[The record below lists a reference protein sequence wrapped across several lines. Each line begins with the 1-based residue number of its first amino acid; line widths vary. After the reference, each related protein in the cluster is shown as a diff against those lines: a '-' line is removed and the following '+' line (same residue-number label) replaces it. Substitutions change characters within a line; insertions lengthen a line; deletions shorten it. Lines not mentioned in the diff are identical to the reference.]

1 MLKNPSLTTRIG
13 IGKAV
18 GFVIGL
24 IGFVALPYFW
34 PDVSMM
40 TRWGILLWY
49 TTFGAI
55 IGVFGVVTWHPVLNL
70 PLPWWLRAPLIG
82 GWMNFVLMFFAYE
95 MMRAMLTSMFG
106 NTGIMTSPY
115 WFVVEGAIIGLLIG
129 YLATRFGGEGKEAVD
144 TPSP

>member
-1 MLKNPSLTTRIG
+1 MLKNPSLTTCIG

-24 IGFVALPYFW
+24 IGFVTLPYFW

-49 TTFGAI
+49 TTLGAI
-55 IGVFGVVTWHPVLNL
+55 IGVYGVFNWHPILNR
-70 PLPWWLRAPLIG
+70 PLLRWFGAPIIG
-82 GWMNFVLMFFAYE
+82 GWMNFVLTFFAYD
-95 MMRAMLTSMFG
+95 MMKSLLISMFG
-106 NTGIMTSPY
+106 NAGIMTSPY

-129 YLATRFGGEGKEAVD
+129 YLATRFGGEGR
-144 TPSP
+144 